1 MKNQLRKIFAST
13 LLIITVFTI
22 FGMKLTTLH
31 AQNGVLGQFGLNAQ
45 ATAFGNA
52 MSSVPDFGAFGF
64 YNPALAAF
72 SSNGIQTDFGSS
84 RMSFDRNLSTIG
96 SSFRLPPNA
105 GIYSYL
111 MGFSVQDIQERSS
124 SGYHIRNFNANE
136 LRLGLAFGIQ
146 LSERFAAGVGLKI
159 NRAQLHPD
167 ISTDPSIG
175 LDFGLLFKATQRW
188 YLSFAMLDQFSAYT
202 WDSSS
207 YYGEQQSVKQTEN
220 QPLRLVFGTSYRT
233 EKTLASIDFEN
244 RRLVGNYQE
253 TNVVPLGG
261 IPTTFRDR
269 VSENYWDQTIRFGL
283 TREFHT
289 RLMAQIGYQIPSF
302 DELNAAQW
310 SAGFTLRLPFDALRP
325 QVQYTVVREAQLYD
339 LIHMLGL
346 RITI

>member
-1 MKNQLRKIFAST
+1 MKIYNGMCHSYQ
-13 LLIITVFTI
+13 IITLVIIALFATI
-22 FGMKLTTLH
+22 PAKLA

-64 YNPALAAF
+64 YNPALSAF
-72 SSNGIQTDFGSS
+72 PSQGIQTDFSS
-84 RMSFDRNLSTIG
+84 AAMSFDRNLSTIG
-96 SSFRLPPNA
+96 SSFQLPPNA
-105 GIYSYL
+105 GIYTYL

-124 SGYHIRNFNANE
+124 SGYHIGNFNANE

-146 LSERFAAGVGLKI
+146 LSERFAAGAGLKV

-167 ISTDPSIG
+167 ITADPSIG
-175 LDFGLLFKATQRW
+175 LDFGFLFKATQRW
-188 YLSFAMLDQFSAYT
+188 YVSFTMLDQFSVYT
-202 WDSSS
+202 WDTSN
-207 YYGEQQSVKQTEN
+207 YYGEQQSVKQTQD

-244 RRLVGNYQE
+244 RRLTGNFE
-253 TNVVPLGG
+253 KTNVIALGG
-261 IPTTFRDR
+261 IPTTFTDR
-269 VSENYWDQTIRFGL
+269 VSDTYWDQSLRIGVA
-283 TREFHT
+283 RELHS

-302 DELNAAQW
+302 DQMNANQW
-310 SAGFTLRLPFDALRP
+310 SAGFTVRLPFDALRP

-339 LIHMLGL
+339 LIHLLGL